1 MALKGKKYNNKKK
14 KKKSTSTEEKNEAIK
29 GLRVNYFIII
39 LGGLVILIAAILT
52 FLLII
57 KNVYGNFEVSEILP
71 TKENLIEFR
80 YSEKVGLLYSDYTA
94 NMLGSEVTWVQ
105 DNIDTWKEFLTNM
118 KIDYEQFSDLEL
130 EEGKH
135 YDYNLII
142 LAGSKSM
149 SDKEVMRLK
158 KYVNEGGS
166 VLATGGVA
174 TFSDEAKWRGWDF
187 FKETFGMK
195 FTKELSPEEALK
207 KTHTLRGN
215 LPITAGIPTGY
226 VLQIATWDRPVYAEV
241 LEPRTTQVS
250 YWYDYR
256 GEKGLVDEQ
265 IKKSAGIANG
275 TYGKGRFVWYGFELN
290 SVVGTNEDYTYL
302 GRLVQN
308 SVDWLT
314 YNPTSYVKDWPEP
327 FDAAAIYIPTI
338 KDNINNLD
346 GVKSTAKA
354 FGADATVLME
364 DNLALDYPKQTASL
378 SQVGDIV
385 PIIDLG
391 EIDDLYSTVSDLNK
405 KELQKAE
412 ILYVSDSLA
421 KIVSKP
427 IKGITPYY
435 GFYDKATLD
444 ILAEENFRYIITD
457 SLTDRSVPKKII
469 LNGRE
474 LYVITNTSRDDIIIM
489 KEFGLNE
496 AKFQKYTYFEDI
508 DRIIFEGG
516 LYVLKMHNNYQ
527 LKPQYRSIFN
537 ETVKYMKSNNVWV
550 TSISELL
557 KWWESKSGVELKHE
571 TRGKRRISVEVTN
584 YKESRDDEFTVEV
597 NFNKDVKNI
606 KISTD
611 LIHTPIPEFNFNKET
626 QILYLYVKDLEEN
639 ESRTYLIDF
648 ENVNKVSGNKRIVI
662 KKNTKWNEK

>member
-1 MALKGKKYNNKKK
+1 MALKNKKYKSE
-14 KKKSTSTEEKNEAIK
+14 KKKSRTTSKEEKNEAIK

-52 FLLII
+52 FLLIL
-57 KNVYGNFEVSEILP
+57 KNIYGNFEVSEILP
-71 TKENLIEFR
+71 TRENLVEFR
-80 YSEKVGLLYSDYTA
+80 YSEKVGLLYSNYTA
-94 NMLGSEVTWVQ
+94 NMLGSDVTWVQ
-105 DNIDTWKEFLTNM
+105 DNLDTWKEFLKNM
-118 KIDYEQFSDLEL
+118 KIEYEQFSDLDL
-130 EEGKH
+130 EKGKQ
-135 YDYNLII
+135 YNYNLII

-149 SDKEVMRLK
+149 SDREVMQLK

-174 TFSDEAKWRGWDF
+174 TFSDEAKWEGWDF

-195 FTKELSPEEALK
+195 FTKELSPDEVER

-215 LPITAGIPTGY
+215 SPITAGIPTGY
-226 VLQIATWDRPVYAEV
+226 VLEIATWDRPVYAEV

-265 IKKSAGIANG
+265 IRKSAGIANG

-346 GVKSTAKA
+346 GVKSTIKE
-354 FGADATVLME
+354 FGADVSILME
-364 DNLALDYPKQTASL
+364 DDLALEYPKETSSL
-378 SQVGDIV
+378 SKLGDII

-391 EIDDLYSTVSDLNK
+391 EVQDLYSSVSNLSK
-405 KELQKAE
+405 MELQKSE

-421 KIVSKP
+421 KIVNKP
-427 IKGITPYY
+427 IRGITPYY
-435 GFYDKATLD
+435 GFYDQATLD
-444 ILAEENFRYIITD
+444 ILAEENFKFLITD
-457 SLTDRSVPKKII
+457 SLTDRSVPHKMI
-469 LNGRE
+469 LNKKE
-474 LYVITNTSRDDIIIM
+474 LFVITNTSRDDIVIM
-489 KEFGLNE
+489 DEFGLTE
-496 AKFQKYTYFEDI
+496 SKFQKYTYLEDI

-527 LKPQYRSIFN
+527 LKPQFRSIFK
-537 ETVKYMKSNNVWV
+537 ETVKYMHKNNVWV
-550 TSISELL
+550 TSIPELL
-557 KWWESKSGVELKHE
+557 KWWSSKSGVELKYE

-611 LIHTPIPEFNFNKET
+611 LINTPIPKFRFDKAT
-626 QILYLYVKDLEEN
+626 QMLYLYIKDLKQDEA
-639 ESRTYLIDF
+639 RTYLIDF
-648 ENVNKVSGNKRIVI
+648 ENVNRVDTRERMFMKKKR
-662 KKNTKWNEK
+662 KK

>member
-1 MALKGKKYNNKKK
+1 MALKDKKYNNKKK
-14 KKKSTSTEEKNEAIK
+14 KRKTTSGEEKNEAIK

-39 LGGLVILIAAILT
+39 LGGLVILIASILVY
-52 FLLII
+52 LLII
-57 KNVYGNFEVSEILP
+57 KNIYGNFEVSEILP
-71 TKENLIEFR
+71 SKENLIEFR
-80 YSEKVGLLYSDYTA
+80 YSEKVGLLYSNYTA
-94 NMLGSEVTWVQ
+94 NMLGSDVTWVQ
-105 DNIDTWKEFLTNM
+105 DNLDTWKEFLKNM

-130 EEGKH
+130 EEGKQ

-158 KYVNEGGS
+158 KYINEGGS

-226 VLQIATWDRPVYAEV
+226 VLQIATYDRPVYAEV

-256 GEKGLVDEQ
+256 GEKGLVDEA

-327 FDAAAIYIPTI
+327 YDAAAIYIPTI
-338 KDNINNLD
+338 KDNMNNID
-346 GVKSTAKA
+346 GVMSTAKA

-364 DNLALDYPKQTASL
+364 DNLALKYSKKTASL
-378 SQVGDIV
+378 SQIGDII

-391 EIDDLYSTVSDLNK
+391 EIDDLYSSVSDLNK

-412 ILYVSDSLA
+412 IVYVRDSLA
-421 KIVSKP
+421 KIVNRP

-444 ILAEENFRYIITD
+444 ILAEENIKYIITD

-469 LNGRE
+469 LNGKDV
-474 LYVITNTSRDDIIIM
+474 YVITNTSRDDIVIIE
-489 KEFGLNE
+489 EFGLTDP
-496 AKFQKYTYFEDI
+496 KFQKYTYFEDI

-527 LKPQYRSIFN
+527 LKPQYRSIFD
-537 ETVKYMKSNNVWV
+537 ETKKYMKSNNVWV
-550 TSISELL
+550 TSIPELL
-557 KWWESKSGVELKHE
+557 KWWESKSGVELKYE

-606 KISTD
+606 EISTD
-611 LIHTPIPEFNFNKET
+611 LINTPIPEFHFDKGT
-626 QILYLYVKDLEEN
+626 QVLYLYIKDLQQD

-648 ENVNKVSGNKRIVI
+648 ENVNKVDKRERMVI
-662 KKNTKWNEK
+662 KRK